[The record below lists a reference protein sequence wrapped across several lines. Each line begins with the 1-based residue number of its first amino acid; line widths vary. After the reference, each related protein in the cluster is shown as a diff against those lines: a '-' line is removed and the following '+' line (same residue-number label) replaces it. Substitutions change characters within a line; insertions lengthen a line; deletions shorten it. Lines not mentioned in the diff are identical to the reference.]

1 MMFKVDPTDPRVKET
16 RGDEHGPIIYMT
28 HADGYVMC
36 RRPSSMPWV
45 EGLGIWWQ
53 RPYEKDVAPA
63 RAAYRS
69 AFGGNLKAS
78 PLTSEVN
85 QPNLSA

>member
-1 MMFKVDPTDPRVKET
+1 MFKVDPTDPRVKET
-16 RGDEHGPIIYMT
+16 RGDEHGTIVYMT

-36 RRPSSMPWV
+36 RRPGTAPWV
-45 EGLGIWWQ
+45 EGLGTWWQ

-63 RAAYRS
+63 REAYRV
-69 AFGGNLKAS
+69 AFGGNRSTGL
-78 PLTSEVN
+78 LTIRTD